1 MIGMIQCLM
10 DLVHGIKRERS
21 VCKESF
27 EESERNIQALQPN
40 QAFNSLSMH

>member
-1 MIGMIQCLM
+1 MIGMIQYLM
-10 DLVHGIKRERS
+10 DLVHCTKRESS

-27 EESERNIQALQPN
+27 EKSERNTQALQPN